1 MLLKACRRSV
11 PEGSRYR
18 LGWLERGRCIC
29 WKAWPDG
36 RGAKER
42 LKVGQ
47 AKKEAQLED
56 DLLEEEKVIPGATVS
71 RGRCSVCSRRECG
84 C

>member
-1 MLLKACRRSV
+1 MLKACRRSV
-11 PEGSRYR
+11 PDGSRYR

-36 RGAKER
+36 RGAKEM
-42 LKVGQ
+42 LKVAQ
-47 AKKEAQLED
+47 AVKEAKLED
-56 DLLEEEKVIPGATVS
+56 DLLEEKEIPVATVFG
-71 RGRCSVCSRRECG
+71 GRCPVCSRRECW